1 MTSREESILRE
12 EFNKGYKSVFQ
23 SGLLQGSKAVCKVI
37 FDKANDDSKTLE
49 ERIED
54 IKKFCKVSL
63 KEPSVKVKKLPDE

>member
-23 SGLLQGSKAVCKVI
+23 NGLLQGSKAVCKVVL
-37 FDKANDDSKTLE
+37 DKANDERKTLE

-54 IKKFCKVSL
+54 IKKFCRVSL
-63 KEPSVKVKKLPDE
+63 KEQDMEVGKTTG

>member
-1 MTSREESILRE
+1 MNSREENILRE
-12 EFNKGYKSVFQ
+12 EFTKGYRSVFR

-37 FDKANDDSKTLE
+37 FDKADDDSKTLE

-63 KEPSVKVKKLPDE
+63 KEPSVEVKKTTG